1 MKLRYPISLWITLC
15 VASVATPMSSTHGQ
29 TITRGPYLQRGY
41 KDSAVVRFRTD
52 TAIVPTVKVGTT
64 AGSESLSFSTPDAA
78 AGTELAV
85 PLSGLQPSTKY
96 YYKVMSGST
105 VLAGGDTS
113 HYFVTS
119 PNDGDEPFNVWAL
132 GDSGISATLGS
143 GEHPQQARVRDSFLN
158 VTPLQD
164 IAFLTHLGDIAYYEG
179 TDTQYQRG
187 FFDIYPTI
195 LRALTTWPTQ
205 GNHDYSA
212 NAYYNIFSVPQLAQ
226 AGGIPSNSNR
236 YYSWDF
242 GNAHFISLNSERTSS
257 RTAMDTWLR
266 SDLSANTKTWTIVI
280 FHHPP
285 YTKGSHDSD
294 NVSDSG
300 GKMQYMRES
309 VLPILE
315 QYGVDLV
322 MSGHSHS
329 YERSFPLNGHYG
341 NSSTFSTS
349 HKVSSASGRD
359 EQAYT
364 KSSLTP
370 QANSGTVYLVAGSGG
385 MLDASVPLNHPAMFT
400 SQATLGS
407 VLLAFNANELTVKFI
422 TDTATTDDYFTIR
435 KDPAR
440 PRKPTAVGVGVGTGC
455 GLSLTWGASAGAT
468 SYQVYRS
475 EERNSRG
482 ESIASGVTSASYTDP
497 APTPGTSHYYS
508 VRGTNSSGAGP
519 WSEIDSG
526 VVSDLDTDGDGVFDC
541 ADECPNTPSATPP
554 GECACGREALGT
566 FPNGAMNCS
575 APLTARRVPSS
586 PLVTASTKIVRIKM
600 DTYKAG
606 VSSYRVTV
614 SRRGKVLHRV
624 DTKRSTISLRPNW
637 RGAAWIRYRIRYQ
650 SGAKGRE
657 TRWSAA
663 TRIR

>member
-1 MKLRYPISLWITLC
+1 VSAAARIAP
-15 VASVATPMSSTHGQ
+15 THAQ
-29 TITRGPYLQRGY
+29 TITRAPYLQRGS
-41 KDSAVVRFRTD
+41 KDSAVLRFRTD
-52 TAIVPTVKVGTT
+52 TAIIPTVKVATFVG
-64 AGSESLSFSTPDAA
+64 GQSFSFSTPDAV

-164 IAFLTHLGDIAYYEG
+164 LSFLMHLGDIAYYEG
-179 TDTQYQRG
+179 TDTQFQRG

-212 NAYYNIFSVPQLAQ
+212 NAYYNIFSVPQNAE
-226 AGGIPSNSNR
+226 AGGIASSSNR
-236 YYSWDF
+236 YYSWNF
-242 GNAHFISLNSERTSS
+242 GNAHFVSLNSERTSS
-257 RTAMDTWLR
+257 RVLMETWLR
-266 SDLSANTKTWTIVI
+266 NDLSANTKTWTIVL

-300 GKMQYMRES
+300 GKMQYMRET

-329 YERSFPLNGHYG
+329 YERSFLLNGHYG

-359 EQAYT
+359 DQAYT

-385 MLDASVPLNHPAMFT
+385 MLDAAVPLNHPAMFT
-400 SQATLGS
+400 SKATLGS
-407 VLLAFNANELTVKFI
+407 MLLAFNANELTVKFI
-422 TDTATTDDYFTIR
+422 TDTATTDDYFMIR

-440 PRKPTAVGVGVGTGC
+440 PRKPSAINVGAGARC
-455 GLSLTWGASAGAT
+455 ELSLTWGTSAGAT

-475 EERNSRG
+475 NDRHSRG

-497 APTPGTSHYYS
+497 APTPGATHYYS

-519 WSEIDSG
+519 WSELDSG
-526 VVSDLDTDGDGVFDC
+526 VVSTLDTDGDGVLDC
-541 ADECPNTPSATPP
+541 AEQCPNAPSATPP
-554 GECACGREALGT
+554 GECRCGAEPLGT
-566 FPNGAMNCS
+566 FPNGGTNCT
-575 APLTARRVPSS
+575 AALTPRRVPSS
-586 PLVTASTKIVRIKM
+586 PLVTSSPKIIRIKM
-600 DTYKAG
+600 DSYRAG
-606 VSSYRVTV
+606 VSSYRVTI
-614 SRRGKVLHRV
+614 SRRGRVLHRV
-624 DTKRSTISLRPNW
+624 DTKRSSISLRPNW
-637 RGAAWIRYRIRYQ
+637 SGAAWIRYQIQFQ
-650 SGAKGRE
+650 SGKTVRE

>member
-1 MKLRYPISLWITLC
+1 MKLRHQFSFWITLC
-15 VASVATPMSSTHGQ
+15 VALVATPFFPAHAQ

-52 TAIVPTVKVGTT
+52 TAIIPTVKVGTT
-64 AGSESLSFSTPDAA
+64 VGSKSLSFSTIDGVPK
-78 AGTELAV
+78 TELEV

-96 YYKVMSGST
+96 YYMVMSGST

-119 PNDGDEPFNVWAL
+119 PNEGDEPFKVWAL
-132 GDSGISATLGS
+132 GDSGISATLAS

-164 IAFLTHLGDIAYYEG
+164 LAFLMHLGDIAYYEG

-187 FFDIYPTI
+187 FFEIYPSI
-195 LRALTTWPTQ
+195 LRNLTTWPTQ

-212 NAYYNIFSVPQLAQ
+212 NAYYNIFTVPQLAQ
-226 AGGIPSNSNR
+226 AGGIASNSNR

-300 GKMQYMRES
+300 GKMQYMREN

-329 YERSFPLNGHYG
+329 YERSFPLHGHYG
-341 NSSTFSTS
+341 NSSTFSNS
-349 HKVSSASGRD
+349 LKVSSASGRD
-359 EQAYT
+359 DNAYT

-370 QANSGTVYLVAGSGG
+370 QPNSGTVYLVAGSGG

-407 VLLAFNANELTVKFI
+407 MLLSFNANELTVKFI
-422 TDTATTDDYFTIR
+422 TDTATTGDYFTIR
-435 KDPAR
+435 KDPTR
-440 PRKPTAVGVGVGTGC
+440 PREPSELGVQAGAGC
-455 GLSLTWGASAGAT
+455 GLSMTWSAAAGAT
-468 SYQVYRS
+468 SYEVYRS
-475 EERNSRG
+475 ESRYRRG
-482 ESIASGVTSASYTDP
+482 QAIASGVSSASYTDP
-497 APTPGTSHYYS
+497 APTPGTTHYYS
-508 VRGTNSSGAGP
+508 VRGTNSSGTGP
-519 WSEIDSG
+519 WSETDSG
-526 VVSDLDTDGDGVFDC
+526 VVSALDSDGDGVFDC
-541 ADECPNTPSATPP
+541 ADECPTTPSAQPP
-554 GECACGREALGT
+554 GECRCGAKSLGT
-566 FPNGAMNCS
+566 FPNGTMNCS
-575 APLTARRVPSS
+575 ATLTSRRVPSS
-586 PLVTASTKIVRIKM
+586 PLVTSSGELMRIKM

-606 VSSYRVTV
+606 VVSYRVTV
-614 SRRGKVLHRV
+614 SRRGRVLHRV
-624 DTKRSTISLRPNW
+624 DTKRSTFALRPNW
-637 RGAAWIRYRIRYQ
+637 RGAAQIRYRIRFQ
-650 SGAKGRE
+650 TGRTFNE
-657 TRWSAA
+657 TRWSKTA
-663 TRIR
+663 TTK